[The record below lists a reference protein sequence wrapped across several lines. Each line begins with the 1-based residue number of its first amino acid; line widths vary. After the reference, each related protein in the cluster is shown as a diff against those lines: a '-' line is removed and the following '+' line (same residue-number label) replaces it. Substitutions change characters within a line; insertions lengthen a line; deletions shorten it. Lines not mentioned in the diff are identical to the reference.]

1 MFSFTPACLFTWGLI
16 YKSDLEYGRKPWIH
30 NFQPAIYTPP
40 KNTRRLASISST
52 IAAISSSKQFASLIR
67 SVSDWKLICAGTV
80 QRNEKS
86 FYLILNM
93 KFFHR
98 SRVFFP
104 PSLCFQWPLGLTA
117 SCKCYWLAYSKGSDS
132 FFLSFF
138 TDRNP
143 CFVLF
148 FQLFQTF
155 WYKLVNFFTYIK

>member
-80 QRNEKS
+80 QRNEKT

-98 SRVFFP
+98 SRVFFFFP
-104 PSLCFQWPLGLTA
+104 PIPVLPVAIGVDCFMQMLLACIQQSQWLFF
-117 SCKCYWLAYSKGSDS
+117 S
-132 FFLSFF
+132 FFFYWQKSLF
-138 TDRNP
+138 
-143 CFVLF
+143 CFVFPVVSDILIQVG
-148 FQLFQTF
+148 QLF
-155 WYKLVNFFTYIK
+155 

>member
-80 QRNEKS
+80 QRNEKN

-98 SRVFFP
+98 SRVSPPLPVLPVAIGVDCFVQMLLACIQQSQWLFF
-104 PSLCFQWPLGLTA
+104 
-117 SCKCYWLAYSKGSDS
+117 
-132 FFLSFF
+132 FFLFLL
-138 TDRNP
+138 TEIL
-143 CFVLF
+143 VLF
-148 FQLFQTF
+148 FPVVSDILIQVGQLF
-155 WYKLVNFFTYIK
+155 

>member
-16 YKSDLEYGRKPWIH
+16 YKRDLEYGRKPWIH

-40 KNTRRLASISST
+40 KNTCRLASISST

-67 SVSDWKLICAGTV
+67 SVSDWKLIFSK
-80 QRNEKS
+80 QN

-98 SRVFFP
+98 IRVFFSP
-104 PSLCFQWPLGLTA
+104 PPCASSGHWGWLLVQMLLACIQQCQWLCF
-117 SCKCYWLAYSKGSDS
+117 
-132 FFLSFF
+132 FLFF

-143 CFVLF
+143 CFF

-155 WYKLVNFFTYIK
+155 WYKLVNYFKYIK

>member
-80 QRNEKS
+80 QRNEKT

-98 SRVFFP
+98 SRVFFCFFFP

-117 SCKCYWLAYSKGSDS
+117 SCKCYWLAYSKASDS
-132 FFLSFF
+132 FFSFF
-138 TDRNP
+138 FYWQKSLF
-143 CFVLF
+143 CFVFPVVSDILI
-148 FQLFQTF
+148 Q
-155 WYKLVNFFTYIK
+155 VG

>member
-80 QRNEKS
+80 QRNEKN

-104 PSLCFQWPLGLTA
+104 PPCASSGHWGWLLRANATGLHTA
-117 SCKCYWLAYSKGSDS
+117 KPVTLFS
-132 FFLSFF
+132 FFFYWQKSLLVF
-138 TDRNP
+138 
-143 CFVLF
+143 F

-155 WYKLVNFFTYIK
+155 WYKLVNYFKYIK